1 MKHWSKFDLPNHALI
16 KMTPEKRKELGLQL
30 PSESYAKNSIKNEAE
45 LQKLCEKELNRKG
58 IAYLHLSFR
67 AREKIGWPDLV
78 FVVKGRPV
86 AVELK
91 SGKRKPTP
99 EQVAMLAKMRDNG
112 WSTYIVRTFQEFLV
126 CAGWFISEEQ
136 P

>member
-1 MKHWSKFDLPNHALI
+1 MSAK
-16 KMTPEKRKELGLQL
+16 ERKEFDLQL

-45 LQKLCEKELNRKG
+45 LQIMCEKELNRRG

-78 FVVKGRPV
+78 FCVKGRPV

-136 P
+136 S